1 MGHETKVLGGRY
13 ELQTEIARGAIGT
26 VWRALDLTTGEQVA
40 VKVLLPE
47 AEHDPDVVKSLLDEA
62 QILAELNHPSI
73 VRARDVVAN
82 GVHALV
88 MDLVEGADVRH
99 RIRTNGPLRPAEVAE
114 IGAQTAD
121 ALAAVHAAGILHGD
135 IKPGNILMPKDGGP
149 VKLGDF
155 GVARRIQLPDTVT
168 HATPEYVAPEVVA
181 GIKPAASSDVY
192 SLGMV
197 LYEMAS
203 GRSPYRGGTVAE
215 VIERHAACVPV
226 QPAGMPDELWDL
238 VLRCVELEPG
248 NRPSA
253 AQAAGELR
261 RMAPL
266 FVGRPAAALLPEYAM
281 TYRPRLI
288 DPAAPVSPAAALNL
302 GPAPGV
308 APQSPAAPVF
318 AAPQGLTAPVSP
330 APQSGPAPV
339 SVAPQTPVAPGTVP
353 APVSVPA
360 DGPLWPDSASAFP
373 SPTSPAPTSPA
384 PTSPAPVS
392 SAPTSS
398 APTSSAPVSPASVSA
413 APGSPG
419 PIGTSP
425 VSAGPVSG
433 GAAPAGVA
441 PVGSGAA
448 QGGNGAAATSVLSLF
463 DQKAATGGAA
473 VPPKKVGTGSKAP
486 FIAVA
491 AALFL
496 LIGIGIGL
504 MIWAGTTSDKPEAKA
519 PATSPDKKD
528 PKSKPSDKPSK
539 KPSPGTSPE
548 SPAASPNQPAPTQ
561 PDDNNDHFADN
572 DGSTG
577 GGTIGGS
584 GTGGQPGLGDP
595 LPTMPR

>member
-62 QILAELNHPSI
+62 QLLAELNHPSV

-99 RIRTNGPLRPAEVAE
+99 RIRTGGPLRPAEVAE
-114 IGAQTAD
+114 IGAQIAD

-135 IKPGNILMPKDGGP
+135 IKPGNILMPQDGGP

-253 AQAAGELR
+253 EQAAGELR

-266 FVGRPAAALLPEYAM
+266 FVGRPAAALLPEYAT

-302 GPAPGV
+302 GRAPD
-308 APQSPAAPVF
+308 
-318 AAPQGLTAPVSP
+318 
-330 APQSGPAPV
+330 
-339 SVAPQTPVAPGTVP
+339 VAPQTPAAPGSVP

-384 PTSPAPVS
+384 PTGPAPTSPAPVS
-392 SAPTSS
+392 STPTS
-398 APTSSAPVSPASVSA
+398 PAPVSPASVSA

-433 GAAPAGVA
+433 GAAPTGAAPAGAA

-448 QGGNGAAATSVLSLF
+448 QAGNGAAATSVLSLF

-548 SPAASPNQPAPTQ
+548 SPSASPNQPAPTQ

-577 GGTIGGS
+577 GGTTGGSGS

>member
-47 AEHDPDVVKSLLDEA
+47 AEHDPDVVNSLLDEA

-114 IGAQTAD
+114 IGAQIAD

-135 IKPGNILMPKDGGP
+135 IKPGNILMPQDGGP

-181 GIKPAASSDVY
+181 GIKPA
-192 SLGMV
+192 
-197 LYEMAS
+197 
-203 GRSPYRGGTVAE
+203 
-215 VIERHAACVPV
+215 
-226 QPAGMPDELWDL
+226 GMPDELWDL

-253 AQAAGELR
+253 EQAAGELR

-266 FVGRPAAALLPEYAM
+266 FVGRPAAALLPGYAT

-302 GPAPGV
+302 GRAPD
-308 APQSPAAPVF
+308 
-318 AAPQGLTAPVSP
+318 
-330 APQSGPAPV
+330 
-339 SVAPQTPVAPGTVP
+339 VAPQTPAAPGSVP

-384 PTSPAPVS
+384 PTGPAPTSPAPVS
-392 SAPTSS
+392 STPTS
-398 APTSSAPVSPASVSA
+398 PAPVSPASVSA

-433 GAAPAGVA
+433 GAAPTGAAPAGAA

-448 QGGNGAAATSVLSLF
+448 QAGNGAAATSVLSLF

-548 SPAASPNQPAPTQ
+548 APSASPNQPAPTQ

-577 GGTIGGS
+577 GGTTGGSGS